1 MKFTPISGSDGE
13 FPSAPGCRPGGVCVA
28 DVEVA
33 GLSDEGLRG
42 RLKEIGRAE
51 SKLGAMKSQALAEL
65 TQRHN
70 AVTAERV
77 AREELQASKREAR
90 NEVETADRLTSLAQ
104 TSEALGNG
112 AIPVGHARLIARAAS
127 EGRIDESMVVE
138 AAKREDFDQFSK
150 TMRRHQQEMSDD
162 DGMGILENQRS
173 RRTARAFLSR
183 ETGMFVLGG
192 EFDPT
197 TGAHIDT
204 VLAAK
209 VRELWNAEDP
219 KARRTPQQRMA
230 DALAELILEPE
241 KGKAKG
247 IALMVVADYDVVNQE
262 LVNARLADG
271 SSIPMAEL
279 VRLACD
285 ADILPGVFRAATQE
299 MNLGRKRRTATY
311 AQRAALI
318 YRDKE
323 CIGCGASAHRCFAH
337 HVQFWSSGGSTDLSN
352 LVLVCNDCHHSIHD
366 HDWRVAQDPDTRR
379 WGTKPPPEPF
389 PDAGM
394 DSTRLAQRN
403 PVLRR

>member
-1 MKFTPISGSDGE
+1 MKFTAISGYDE
-13 FPSAPGCRPGGVCVA
+13 EIDDGCRLGGVCVA
-28 DVEVA
+28 GVDVG
-33 GLSDEGLRG
+33 GLPEEGLRG

-51 SKLGAMKSQALAEL
+51 SRLGAMKSQVLAEL
-65 TQRHN
+65 SRRHN

-77 AREELQASKREAR
+77 AWEELQSSKREAR
-90 NEVETADRLTSLAQ
+90 NEVETADRLTALAE
-104 TSEALGNG
+104 TSQALADG

-127 EGRIDESMVVE
+127 EGPIDEAVVVE
-138 AAKREDFDQFSK
+138 AAKRESFDQFAK
-150 TMRRHQQEMSDD
+150 RMRRHQQEMSDD
-162 DGMGILENQRS
+162 DGMGILEKQQERRS
-173 RRTARAFLSR
+173 ARAFLSR
-183 ETGMFVLGG
+183 ETGMFVLSG

-219 KARRTPQQRMA
+219 KVRRTPQQRMA

-271 SSIPMAEL
+271 SSIPMDEL

-299 MNLGRKRRTATY
+299 MNLGRKRRTASD
-311 AQRAALI
+311 AQRAALV

-337 HVQFWSSGGSTDLSN
+337 HVQFWSQGGPTNFGN
-352 LVLVCNDCHHSIHD
+352 LVLVCNDCHHGIHD
-366 HDWRVAQDPDTRR
+366 DGWQVARDPGSSR
-379 WGTKPPPEPF
+379 WKTKAPPDPF
-389 PDAGM
+389 PDEGI
-394 DSTRLAQRN
+394 DSTRPPQRN
-403 PVLRR
+403 LVLRR

>member
-1 MKFTPISGSDGE
+1 MKFTPISGHDGGV
-13 FPSAPGCRPGGVCVA
+13 PAADGCRSGGVCVA
-28 DVEVA
+28 GVDVA
-33 GLSDEGLRG
+33 GLSEEGLRG

-51 SKLGAMKSQALAEL
+51 SRLGAMKSQVLAEL
-65 TQRHN
+65 SRRHN

-77 AREELQASKREAR
+77 AREELQSSKREAR
-90 NEVETADRLTSLAQ
+90 NEVETADRLTQLAE
-104 TSEALGNG
+104 TSQALGDG

-127 EGRIDESMVVE
+127 EGPIDESVVVE

-150 TMRRHQQEMSDD
+150 TMRSHQQEMSDD
-162 DGMGILENQRS
+162 DGMGILEKQRS

-183 ETGMFVLGG
+183 ETGMFVLSG

-209 VRELWNAEDP
+209 VKELWNAEDP

-247 IALMVVADYDVVNQE
+247 IALMVVADYDVINQE

-271 SSIPMAEL
+271 TRIPMDEL

-285 ADILPGVFRAATQE
+285 AEILPGVFRPATQE
-299 MNLGRKRRTATY
+299 MNLGRKRRTASDI
-311 AQRAALI
+311 QRAALI

-323 CIGCGASAHRCFAH
+323 CIGCGASAHWCFAH
-337 HVQFWSSGGSTDLSN
+337 HVQFWSNGGPTDFGN
-352 LVLVCNDCHHSIHD
+352 LVLVCNDCHHGIHD
-366 HDWRVAQDPDTRR
+366 DGWQVARDAGSGR
-379 WGTKPPPEPF
+379 WKTKPPHDPF
-389 PDAGM
+389 PDDGV
-394 DSTRLAQRN
+394 DSMRSAQRN
-403 PVLRR
+403 LVLRR

>member
-1 MKFTPISGSDGE
+1 MKFTPISGSDGG
-13 FPSAPGCRPGGVCVA
+13 FPGSTGCRTGGVCVA
-28 DVEVA
+28 GVDVA
-33 GLSDEGLRG
+33 GLSEEGLRG

-51 SKLGAMKSQALAEL
+51 SRLGAMKSQVLAEL
-65 TQRHN
+65 SQRHN
-70 AVTAERV
+70 AVTAERM
-77 AREELQASKREAR
+77 AREELQSSKREAR
-90 NEVETADRLTSLAQ
+90 NEVETAERLTSLAE
-104 TSEALGNG
+104 TSEALCDG

-127 EGRIDESMVVE
+127 EGRIDESVVVE

-162 DGMGILENQRS
+162 DGMGILETQKS

-192 EFDPT
+192 EFDPI

-219 KARRTPQQRMA
+219 KSRRTPQQRMA

-271 SSIPMAEL
+271 TSIPIAEL

-299 MNLGRKRRTATY
+299 MNLGRKRRTATD
-311 AQRAALI
+311 AQRAALV

-323 CIGCGASAHRCFAH
+323 CTGCGASAHRCFAH
-337 HVQFWSSGGSTDLSN
+337 HVQFWSNGGPTDFGN

-379 WGTKPPPEPF
+379 WRTKPPPDPF
-389 PDAGM
+389 PDIGV
-394 DSTRLAQRN
+394 DSARLGQRN